1 MHKILSLIALRE
13 KEKAPFDGERERQ
26 WEKMKKWESEHVEAG
41 GVLISKSDIF
51 PLE

>member
-13 KEKAPFDGERERQ
+13 KENAPWGKETVSENKERER
-26 WEKMKKWESEHVEAG
+26 VEVA

>member
-13 KEKAPFDGERERQ
+13 KEKAP
-26 WEKMKKWESEHVEAG
+26 WEKETVSEWKRGSEEAA

-51 PLE
+51 SLE